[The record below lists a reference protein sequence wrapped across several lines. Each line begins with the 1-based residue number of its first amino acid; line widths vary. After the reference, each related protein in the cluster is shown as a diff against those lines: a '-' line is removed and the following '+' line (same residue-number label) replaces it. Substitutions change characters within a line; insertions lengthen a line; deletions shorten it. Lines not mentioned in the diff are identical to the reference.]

1 MGLGVSTKKRAF
13 YDNSVRVKIFDAL
26 LCQKHKQNLSCSSN
40 QRLVLWVPPQA
51 ERGGCMQGNGL
62 EKESWAH
69 LPFHSSSRP
78 LLSLLADAN
87 NNKDASEAPIRCK
100 TVRAAGWLSVIRST
114 IYSIVIASRM
124 LVAALGCSCGVVRRH
139 PEDDPLESWGNSQ
152 SHGRASRAGFCSF
165 THLSTLSPGVCRDVF
180 CGLKMPGTS
189 PAE

>member
-62 EKESWAH
+62 EKESCAQLPH
-69 LPFHSSSRP
+69 LVLFQVSDSGPQTKENRWIC
-78 LLSLLADAN
+78 
-87 NNKDASEAPIRCK
+87 EAPMQDRQGS
-100 TVRAAGWLSVIRST
+100 GWLSVIRST

-124 LVAALGCSCGVVRRH
+124 LVAALGFSRGVVRQH
-139 PEDDPLESWGNSQ
+139 PEDDPFES
-152 SHGRASRAGFCSF
+152 
-165 THLSTLSPGVCRDVF
+165 
-180 CGLKMPGTS
+180 
-189 PAE
+189 

>member
-62 EKESWAH
+62 EKESCAQLPH
-69 LPFHSSSRP
+69 LVLFRASSSGSQTKENRCI
-78 LLSLLADAN
+78 
-87 NNKDASEAPIRCK
+87 SEAPIQDPQ
-100 TVRAAGWLSVIRST
+100 G
-114 IYSIVIASRM
+114 SRVAVSHQKYDIFNSDRFPHACCGTLM
-124 LVAALGCSCGVVRRH
+124 LPWRRRRRH
-139 PEDDPLESWGNSQ
+139 PEDEPLQSWGNSP

-165 THLSTLSPGVCRDVF
+165 THLSTLSPGACRDIF
-180 CGLKMPGTS
+180 YGLKMPDTP

>member
-26 LCQKHKQNLSCSSN
+26 LCQKHKQNLSCSSSE
-40 QRLVLWVPPQA
+40 RLVLWVPPQA

-62 EKESWAH
+62 EKESCAQLPH
-69 LPFHSSSRP
+69 LVLFQAYSSEPETKENRWI
-78 LLSLLADAN
+78 
-87 NNKDASEAPIRCK
+87 SEA
-100 TVRAAGWLSVIRST
+100 
-114 IYSIVIASRM
+114 RM
-124 LVAALGCSCGVVRRH
+124 QDHQDSGVAVSHQKYDIFNSDRFPHACCGTLMLPWRRRRRH

-165 THLSTLSPGVCRDVF
+165 THLSALSPGVCRDVF